1 MNNKIFTEENKEDFS
16 FLKNELQEKLDELD
30 DALRNATKTKPFFLE
45 SETSIEGIEESY
57 RELKHQIDN
66 LKKDMNN
73 LNQNINSNIDEM
85 NNELTNNSQNKQD

>member
-16 FLKNELQEKLDELD
+16 FLKNELQEKLDDLD
-30 DALRNATKTKPFFLE
+30 EALRNASKTKPFFLE
-45 SETSIEGIEESY
+45 SETSVEGIEDSY
-57 RELKHQIDN
+57 RELKRQIDN

-85 NNELTNNSQNKQD
+85 NKELSNNIENKQD

>member
-30 DALRNATKTKPFFLE
+30 EALRNATNTKPFFLE

-57 RELKHQIDN
+57 RELKQQINN

-73 LNQNINSNIDEM
+73 LNQSINSNIDEM
-85 NNELTNNSQNKQD
+85 NKELANNDQNKQD